1 MKGKT
6 TTSVYVDNTA
16 TSPPPCTPHPTSPL
30 AFFSIQPLDPPF
42 INHRYQVISTF
53 PGTFISAEEMTLQ
66 GLLQLTWQRRRP
78 RRKDTSCGRKME
90 AGAQEE
96 IERRGMEKL
105 KMG

>member
-1 MKGKT
+1 
-6 TTSVYVDNTA
+6 
-16 TSPPPCTPHPTSPL
+16 
-30 AFFSIQPLDPPF
+30 
-42 INHRYQVISTF
+42 
-53 PGTFISAEEMTLQ
+53 MTLQ